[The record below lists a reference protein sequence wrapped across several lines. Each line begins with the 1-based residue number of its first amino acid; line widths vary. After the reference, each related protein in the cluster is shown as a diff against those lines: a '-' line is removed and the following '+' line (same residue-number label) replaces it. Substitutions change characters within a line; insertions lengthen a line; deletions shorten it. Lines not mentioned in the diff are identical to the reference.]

1 MYVITNKEQLEGK
14 YSGLL
19 NTLPDGRVYFPIS
32 EVRNMGSIKGADIC
46 TGRELTELKEQLEKG
61 GKQ

>member
-32 EVRNMGSIKGADIC
+32 EVRNVGSIKADIC